1 MTRYGP
7 VRTDHVLF
15 VGAGSFYR
23 HKPSDLIPELQGRF
37 PIRVE
42 LESLTRED
50 FRRILLETENSLL
63 QQAQALLET
72 EGLHLTFGTDAVD
85 RIADVAFA
93 VNENT
98 ENIGARRLQTVIER
112 VLEDLSFDA
121 PSLAGQTIRVD
132 APFVDAKVRHLVSDD
147 DLARYIL

>member
-1 MTRYGP
+1 MTSKWFTSLTCGVALIGVTLTSAFPASADSAPDKNGPGVARVSIIEGSAVMTRYGP

-63 QQAQALLET
+63 QQAHALLET
-72 EGLHLTFGTDAVD
+72 EGRTG
-85 RIADVAFA
+85 
-93 VNENT
+93 
-98 ENIGARRLQTVIER
+98 
-112 VLEDLSFDA
+112 
-121 PSLAGQTIRVD
+121 
-132 APFVDAKVRHLVSDD
+132 
-147 DLARYIL
+147 